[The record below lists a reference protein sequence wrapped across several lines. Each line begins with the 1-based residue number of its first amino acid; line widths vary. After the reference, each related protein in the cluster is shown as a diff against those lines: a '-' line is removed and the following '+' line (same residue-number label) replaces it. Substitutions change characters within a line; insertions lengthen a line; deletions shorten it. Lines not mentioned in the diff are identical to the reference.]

1 MAFERIGVLFVC
13 TGNICRSPTAQ
24 GVFEQLLK
32 EQQLH
37 RQFLIDSAGISG
49 SHVGEGPDPRS
60 QQVAKARGV
69 DLSRQRARKVK
80 ADDFQ
85 QFHYL
90 VAMDEGHLQVLQRQ
104 QDEIGT
110 ASSRLHCLLEFA
122 PELSLIDVPD
132 PYYGPL
138 NGFQRVFDIVDAGC
152 RGLLTHLRRQH
163 QL

>member
-1 MAFERIGVLFVC
+1 MERLGILFVC

-24 GVFEQLLK
+24 GVFETLLR
-32 EQQLH
+32 EQKLSQH
-37 RQFLIDSAGISG
+37 FVIDSAGISG
-49 SHVGEGPDPRS
+49 SHVGQSPDPRS

-80 ADDFQ
+80 PDDFQ
-85 QFHYL
+85 RFHYL
-90 VAMDEGHLQVLQRQ
+90 IAMDDGHQ
-104 QDEIGT
+104 QALLRMRSELAAESARIH
-110 ASSRLHCLLEFA
+110 ALLEFA
-122 PELSLIDVPD
+122 PALALTDVPD

-152 RGLLTHLRRQH
+152 RGLLEQLRREH